1 MRVRVLIWVMV
12 LVVVRMTDE
21 VKKCRQLRRREVKS
35 RPPLLLYCSLT
46 ENGKLF
52 VFAGPL
58 RIYHLQ

>member
-35 RPPLLLYCSLT
+35 RPPLLLQFSRKWQIFRFRRSAEDLPSPM
-46 ENGKLF
+46 K
-52 VFAGPL
+52 
-58 RIYHLQ
+58 